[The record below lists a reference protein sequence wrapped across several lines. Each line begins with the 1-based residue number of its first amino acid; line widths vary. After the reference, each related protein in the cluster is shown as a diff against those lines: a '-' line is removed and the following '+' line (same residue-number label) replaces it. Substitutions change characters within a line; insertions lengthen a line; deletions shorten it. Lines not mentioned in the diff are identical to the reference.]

1 MQDESAAQSKQAYLA
16 KQVSLADRESGEAN
30 TQVAEQT
37 GKPKASVR
45 RRILRTSALLAVLY
59 AIICVGMV
67 VMETRLLFP
76 GAYFDTSVLMDP
88 NRFAVDHPT
97 PGVVETITYPA
108 VDGSDLQS
116 RLLIREDAEDVI
128 LFLHG
133 NGIHADEMDGWTRRL
148 SDSWNATVLT
158 AEYRGFQRDEF
169 TPTETSTIEDAVSAI
184 DALSETTGTPVPNII
199 VYGRSLG
206 GGVACG
212 LVSAL
217 HERGDSIEALLL
229 DRTFDSAASV
239 GADRFFFLPV
249 RWLMTNQYDSVQ
261 ALQDYEGVLVQIH
274 GTPDRIVP
282 RKNGRTLHDAVSLK
296 HKEWIELPNMFHNDR
311 LPTKTL
317 DEAGQKL
324 KLLRT
329 KAFDKLDG
337 TATDDASA
345 TAE

>member
-1 MQDESAAQSKQAYLA
+1 MPNELAAHSEQANP
-16 KQVSLADRESGEAN
+16 ADREMDEAVSAGSQRASK
-30 TQVAEQT
+30 T
-37 GKPKASVR
+37 KPTIR
-45 RRILRTSALLAVLY
+45 HRILRTTGLLA
-59 AIICVGMV
+59 IIYVGVCVGLV

-76 GAYFDTSVLMDP
+76 GAYMEKSILMDP
-88 NRFAVDHPT
+88 NRFEPDRPT
-97 PGVVETITYPA
+97 PGTVETITYAA
-108 VDGSDLQS
+108 VDGSDLEG
-116 RLLIREDAEDVI
+116 RLLIRDGAEDVI

-158 AEYRGFQRDEF
+158 AEYRGFQAEGF

-184 DALSETTGTPVPNII
+184 DTLSETTNTPISNIM

-212 LVSAL
+212 LIAAL
-217 HERGDSIEALLL
+217 HERGDSVEALCL

-249 RWLMTNQYDSVQ
+249 RWLMKNQYDSVR
-261 ALQDYEGVLVQIH
+261 ALANFDGALLQIH
-274 GTPDRIVP
+274 GSPDRIVP
-282 RKNGRTLHDAVSLK
+282 RKNGRALYDSLALE
-296 HKEWIELPNMFHNDR
+296 HRDWIELPNMFHNDR

-317 DEAGQKL
+317 DVAGQKL
-324 KLLRT
+324 KALRDEAFP
-329 KAFDKLDG
+329 KAETGALE
-337 TATDDASA
+337 TSP

>member
-1 MQDESAAQSKQAYLA
+1 MHNEPAAHPEQANP
-16 KQVSLADRESGEAN
+16 ADRETDGAASAGSQRAS
-30 TQVAEQT
+30 
-37 GKPKASVR
+37 KPKPTIR
-45 RRILRTSALLAVLY
+45 HRILRTTGLLA
-59 AIICVGMV
+59 IIYVGVCVGLV

-76 GAYFDTSVLMDP
+76 GAYMEKSILMDP
-88 NRFAVDHPT
+88 NRFEPDRPT
-97 PGVVETITYPA
+97 PGTVETITYAA
-108 VDGSDLQS
+108 VDGSDLEG
-116 RLLIREDAEDVI
+116 RLLIRDGAEDVI

-158 AEYRGFQRDEF
+158 AEYRGFQSDGF

-184 DALSETTGTPVPNII
+184 DTLSETTNTPISNIM

-212 LVSAL
+212 LIAAL
-217 HERGDSIEALLL
+217 HERGDSVEALCL

-249 RWLMTNQYDSVQ
+249 RWLMKNQYDSVQ
-261 ALQDYEGVLVQIH
+261 ALANFDGALLQIH

-282 RKNGRTLHDAVSLK
+282 RKNGRALYDSLAFE
-296 HKEWIELPNMFHNDR
+296 HRDWIELPNMFHNDR

-317 DEAGQKL
+317 DVAGQKL
-324 KLLRT
+324 KALRDEAFP
-329 KAFDKLDG
+329 KAETG
-337 TATDDASA
+337 ASETSPA
-345 TAE
+345 AE

>member
-1 MQDESAAQSKQAYLA
+1 MPNEPAAHSEQANPAVRETDEAASAGSQRAS
-16 KQVSLADRESGEAN
+16 N
-30 TQVAEQT
+30 P
-37 GKPKASVR
+37 KPTIR
-45 RRILRTSALLAVLY
+45 HRILRTTGLLA
-59 AIICVGMV
+59 IIYVGVCVGLV

-76 GAYFDTSVLMDP
+76 GAYMEKSILMDP
-88 NRFAVDHPT
+88 NRFEPDRPT
-97 PGVVETITYPA
+97 PGTVETITYAA
-108 VDGSDLQS
+108 VDGSDLEG
-116 RLLIREDAEDVI
+116 RLLIRDGAEDVV

-158 AEYRGFQRDEF
+158 AEYRGFQSDGF

-184 DALSETTGTPVPNII
+184 DTLSETTNTPISNIM

-212 LVSAL
+212 LIAAL
-217 HERGDSIEALLL
+217 HERGDSVEALCL

-249 RWLMTNQYDSVQ
+249 RWLMKNQYDSVQ
-261 ALQDYEGVLVQIH
+261 ALANFDGALLQIH

-282 RKNGRTLHDAVSLK
+282 RKNGRALYDSLALE
-296 HKEWIELPNMFHNDR
+296 HRDWIELPNMFHNDR

-317 DEAGQKL
+317 DVAGQKL
-324 KLLRT
+324 KALRDEAFP
-329 KAFDKLDG
+329 KAEME
-337 TATDDASA
+337 ASETSPA
-345 TAE
+345 AE

>member
-1 MQDESAAQSKQAYLA
+1 MPNEPATHSEQANP
-16 KQVSLADRESGEAN
+16 ADREMNEAASAGSQRASN
-30 TQVAEQT
+30 P
-37 GKPKASVR
+37 KPTIR
-45 RRILRTSALLAVLY
+45 HRILRTTGLLA
-59 AIICVGMV
+59 IIYVGVCVGLV

-76 GAYFDTSVLMDP
+76 GAYMEKSILMDP
-88 NRFAVDHPT
+88 NRFEPDRPT
-97 PGVVETITYPA
+97 PGTVETITYAA
-108 VDGSDLQS
+108 VDGSDLEG
-116 RLLIREDAEDVI
+116 RLLIRDGAEDVI

-158 AEYRGFQRDEF
+158 AEYRGFQAEGF

-184 DALSETTGTPVPNII
+184 DTLSETTNTPISNIM

-212 LVSAL
+212 LIAAL
-217 HERGDSIEALLL
+217 HERGDSVEALCL

-249 RWLMTNQYDSVQ
+249 RWLMKNQYDSVR
-261 ALQDYEGVLVQIH
+261 ALANFDGALLQIH

-282 RKNGRTLHDAVSLK
+282 RKNGRALYDSLALE
-296 HKEWIELPNMFHNDR
+296 HRDWIELPNMFHNDR

-317 DEAGQKL
+317 DVAGRKL
-324 KLLRT
+324 KALRDEAFP
-329 KAFDKLDG
+329 KAEME
-337 TATDDASA
+337 ASETSPA
-345 TAE
+345 AE

>member
-1 MQDESAAQSKQAYLA
+1 MPNEPAAHPEQANP
-16 KQVSLADRESGEAN
+16 ADREMDGAASAGSQRAS
-30 TQVAEQT
+30 
-37 GKPKASVR
+37 KPKPTIR
-45 RRILRTSALLAVLY
+45 HRILRTTGLF
-59 AIICVGMV
+59 AIIYVGVCVGLV

-76 GAYFDTSVLMDP
+76 GAYMEKSILMDL
-88 NRFAVDHPT
+88 NRFEPDRPT
-97 PGVVETITYPA
+97 PGMVETITYAA
-108 VDGSDLQS
+108 VDGSDLEG
-116 RLLIREDAEDVI
+116 RLLIRDGAEDVV

-148 SDSWNATVLT
+148 SDSWNAIVLT
-158 AEYRGFQRDEF
+158 AEYRGFQSDGF

-184 DALSETTGTPVPNII
+184 DTLSETTDTPISNIM

-212 LVSAL
+212 LIAAL
-217 HERGDSIEALLL
+217 HERGDSVEALCL

-249 RWLMTNQYDSVQ
+249 RWLMKNQYDSVQ
-261 ALQDYEGVLVQIH
+261 ALANFDGALLQIH

-282 RKNGRTLHDAVSLK
+282 RKNGRALYDSLALE
-296 HKEWIELPNMFHNDR
+296 HRDWIELPNMFHNDR

-317 DEAGQKL
+317 DVAGQKL
-324 KLLRT
+324 KALRDEAFP
-329 KAFDKLDG
+329 KAEMG
-337 TATDDASA
+337 VTETSP

>member
-1 MQDESAAQSKQAYLA
+1 MPNEPAAHPEQANP
-16 KQVSLADRESGEAN
+16 ADRETDGAVSAGSQRAS
-30 TQVAEQT
+30 
-37 GKPKASVR
+37 KPKPTIR
-45 RRILRTSALLAVLY
+45 HRILRTTGLLA
-59 AIICVGMV
+59 IIYVGVCVGLV
-67 VMETRLLFP
+67 VMESRLLFP
-76 GAYFDTSVLMDP
+76 GAYMEKSILMDP
-88 NRFAVDHPT
+88 NRFEPDRPT
-97 PGVVETITYPA
+97 PGMVETITYAA
-108 VDGSDLQS
+108 VDGSDLEG
-116 RLLIREDAEDVI
+116 RLLIRDGAEDVI

-158 AEYRGFQRDEF
+158 AEYRGFQSDGF

-184 DALSETTGTPVPNII
+184 DTLSETTNTPISNIM

-212 LVSAL
+212 LIAAL
-217 HERGDSIEALLL
+217 HERGDSVEALCL

-249 RWLMTNQYDSVQ
+249 RWLMKNQYDSVR
-261 ALQDYEGVLVQIH
+261 ALANFDGALLQIH

-282 RKNGRTLHDAVSLK
+282 QKNGRALYDSLALE
-296 HKEWIELPNMFHNDR
+296 HRDWIELPNMFHNDR

-317 DEAGQKL
+317 DVAGRKL
-324 KLLRT
+324 KALRDEAFL
-329 KAFDKLDG
+329 KAETG
-337 TATDDASA
+337 ASETSP

>member
-1 MQDESAAQSKQAYLA
+1 MPNEPATHSEQANP
-16 KQVSLADRESGEAN
+16 ADREMNEAASAGSQRASN
-30 TQVAEQT
+30 P
-37 GKPKASVR
+37 KPTIR
-45 RRILRTSALLAVLY
+45 HRILRTTGLLA
-59 AIICVGMV
+59 IIYVGVCVGLV

-76 GAYFDTSVLMDP
+76 GAYMEKSILMDP
-88 NRFAVDHPT
+88 NRFEPDRPT
-97 PGVVETITYPA
+97 PGTVETITYAA
-108 VDGSDLQS
+108 VDGSDLEG
-116 RLLIREDAEDVI
+116 RLLIRDGAEDVI

-158 AEYRGFQRDEF
+158 AEYRGFQSDGF

-184 DALSETTGTPVPNII
+184 DTLSETTNTPISNIM

-212 LVSAL
+212 LIAAL
-217 HERGDSIEALLL
+217 HERGDSVEALCL

-249 RWLMTNQYDSVQ
+249 RWLMKNQYDSVR
-261 ALQDYEGVLVQIH
+261 ALANFDGALLQIH

-282 RKNGRTLHDAVSLK
+282 RKNGRALYDSLALE
-296 HKEWIELPNMFHNDR
+296 HRDWIELPNMFHNDR

-317 DEAGQKL
+317 DVAGRKL
-324 KLLRT
+324 KALRDEAFP
-329 KAFDKLDG
+329 KAEME
-337 TATDDASA
+337 ASETSPA
-345 TAE
+345 AE